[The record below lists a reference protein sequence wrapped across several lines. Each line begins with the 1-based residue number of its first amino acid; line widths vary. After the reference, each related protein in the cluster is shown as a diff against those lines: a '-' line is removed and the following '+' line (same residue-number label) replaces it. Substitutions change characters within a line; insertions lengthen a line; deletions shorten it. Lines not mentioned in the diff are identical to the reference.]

1 MSATAHVLQNPDL
14 MRIVLLNNV
23 GAATAIATGCV
34 CRVWREAA
42 ADQEVVRAAALY
54 TGGLTKS
61 MFMRF
66 FALSASEMGRYEYKL
81 CFPTNPRGFKFHSY
95 RDPAV
100 EMAIPGRVE
109 RRRKQ
114 RGLAAPRGTF
124 FLEEQ
129 VNEERLHTQQLLD
142 KCFDHERERSFAR
155 LRELRDDADA
165 YAQELVAAA
174 GREGALRE
182 KYRAAEEAYTRVRA
196 ERTARERGCRQRW
209 SKNGSPCRVDIS
221 K

>member
-1 MSATAHVLQNPDL
+1 MSDTASTATAHVLQNPDL

-34 CRVWREAA
+34 CRVWREAT
-42 ADQEVVRAAALY
+42 ADQEVMRAAALY
-54 TGGLTKS
+54 TGGLTKG

-95 RDPAV
+95 REPAV
-100 EMAIPGRVE
+100 EMAIPGRAE

-114 RGLAAPRGTF
+114 RGLTAPRGTF

-129 VNEERLHTQQLLD
+129 VNEERLRTQQLLD
-142 KCFDHERERSFAR
+142 KCFDHERERGLAR
-155 LRELRDDADA
+155 LLELRDDADA

-174 GREGALRE
+174 KFEEALRE
-182 KYRAAEEAYTRVRA
+182 QYRAAEESYTRVRA
-196 ERTARERGCRQRW
+196 ERTARERAEKRKW
-209 SKNGSPCRVDIS
+209 VW
-221 K
+221 